1 MILLKEPILKHKKSV
16 KIRAHPWLK
25 NVIRWEQNCL
35 NPFATGCGSFAL
47 NSRSILLSLRIDY
60 RGRRLGSTL
69 PGSAIG
75 AAIIYSHE
83 NCVAHRAL
91 NKQHII

>member
-35 NPFATGCGSFAL
+35 NPFCYCL
-47 NSRSILLSLRIDY
+47 RLVRVEPQINSSLASD
-60 RGRRLGSTL
+60 
-69 PGSAIG
+69 
-75 AAIIYSHE
+75 
-83 NCVAHRAL
+83 
-91 NKQHII
+91 